1 MSKTLGGCMFLRNGR
16 KFDYPFI
23 EAIKSLLEICDK
35 VCVCIVPTDSFDM
48 TLYDIQFELSYY
60 FNSGELIVRII
71 QDTDWKRMEFHT
83 KHRLSIFTNYAIEM
97 LDTDYVFSLQA
108 DEIID
113 PSSYEYIRQAMHEG
127 YEGYLCSRVNL
138 WGSPYTQLNVPHNRK
153 PCSTEILRLAKT
165 CYRAYDDAESLA
177 APCESKYVDKI
188 KIWHMGFVRSK
199 KVHPDKIREMQGNI
213 FKCGVDSKLE
223 GMEEFDSTKWFSGD
237 DLIPI
242 EGELPPLIREW
253 AKERE

>member
-1 MSKTLGGCMFLRNGR
+1 MSKTLGGVLFLRNGE
-16 KFDYPFI
+16 KFDYCYK
-23 EAIKSLLEICDK
+23 EAIQCLLEFCDK
-35 VCVCIVPTDSFDM
+35 VVVCVIETGDGTYEKVMDMELGCEKLRVRSMKNFDW
-48 TLYDIQFELSYY
+48 
-60 FNSGELIVRII
+60 GE
-71 QDTDWKRMEFHT
+71 MGFHG

-97 LDTDYVFSLQA
+97 LDTDYVFSLQG
-108 DEIID
+108 DEIVD
-113 PSSYEYIRQAMHEG
+113 PSSYPFIRQAVQEG
-127 YEGYLCSRVNL
+127 YEGYLCSRINL

-177 APCESKYVDKI
+177 APCESKYVENI
-188 KIWHMGFVRSK
+188 KIWHMGFVRK
-199 KVHPDKIREMQGNI
+199 REVHPDKIREMQGNI

-223 GMEEFDSTKWFSGD
+223 GMEVFDSTQWFSGD